1 MFTGGG
7 GDVKRREVKSKSE
20 VRPVS
25 ERKSPLHSL
34 GLRKDATVVS
44 ESSGISFSIYRC
56 INTVECFVKERLCFF
71 YTCKQS

>member
-25 ERKSPLHSL
+25 ERKSPLRSL
-34 GLRKDATVVS
+34 GLRKDATVVL
-44 ESSGISFSIYRC
+44 ESSGI
-56 INTVECFVKERLCFF
+56 
-71 YTCKQS
+71 